1 MKLSNHPRPALEFL
15 LEQTSVTPAEGKALD
30 EEYQRLASLLP
41 FPQQKDD
48 ETLLKKLPSFCRFA
62 KPKKMLERL
71 LEYLCQHFSIGRGY
85 LQTEFLEEY
94 QGDAHDVGYFE
105 ADSAH
110 GGHLV
115 VKKVDKADGYLYAAI
130 LIHEF
135 MRFLLHHSEVDL
147 SSPDVEEEEILTD
160 LAAVFTG
167 FGPVMMLGYCP
178 VEDKEHTHLFGYDAS
193 SLGYLNVDQL
203 AYIER
208 RYVLVLDARIR

>member
-1 MKLSNHPRPALEFL
+1 MSQKSDVKRVGPKNDPKNRAALI
-15 LEQTSVTPAEGKALD
+15 TGAAL
-30 EEYQRLASLLP
+30 
-41 FPQQKDD
+41 
-48 ETLLKKLPSFCRFA
+48 
-62 KPKKMLERL
+62 
-71 LEYLCQHFSIGRGY
+71 
-85 LQTEFLEEY
+85 
-94 QGDAHDVGYFE
+94 
-105 ADSAH
+105 
-110 GGHLV
+110 LV

-135 MRFLLHHSEVDL
+135 MRFLLHHNEVDL
-147 SSPDVEEEEILTD
+147 TSLDVEEEEILTD